1 MTDSEV
7 NQFDLQVYRHNPDQL
22 KLNEDQKEIL
32 ELKLYNKRLTE
43 EFSRSSNDYIN
54 NNQFSGMVSRNF
66 SKSN

>member
-1 MTDSEV
+1 MNININDR
-7 NQFDLQVYRHNPDQL
+7 DLIYNY
-22 KLNEDQKEIL
+22 QKEIL